1 MLYEITQP
9 SIVYIIT
16 AKVITIK
23 VQMHCISH
31 FRNWRL
37 ANRSHEKIGCEKLF
51 AKVPESSDNYPK
63 TFNFEFWLIFRKI
76 LFCLKIKIN
85 EIPRDKELEKN
96 LRSRA
101 PLVSVQITKQLDH
114 KSNLILLSKNTVKFL
129 QWMSKILMK
138 WKKK

>member
-9 SIVYIIT
+9 SIVYIIN
-16 AKVITIK
+16 AKVI
-23 VQMHCISH
+23 H

-76 LFCLKIKIN
+76 LICLKIKIN